1 MTEALT
7 TLRDLV
13 YPPLTALVVVDM
25 QNDFCD
31 SRHFPMAEP
40 MLPRLVRFTAA
51 ARAAGLPII
60 RFRMLNTPQTSSAV
74 WTSHLGE
81 GPIQHQICVPGTP
94 GAEFHPDFQP
104 APGDI
109 VITKPRYSGFIGT
122 NFETI
127 LRTLGVRAL
136 ICTGI
141 ATNVCVES
149 LARDAFQRD
158 YYTIVVSDC
167 TATRSQA
174 EHEASLHIL
183 RRRFGVVATA
193 DEIIACWQD
202 AAVTAHGA
210 P

>member
-1 MTEALT
+1 MTQSLT
-7 TLRDLV
+7 ALRDLV
-13 YPPLTALVVVDM
+13 DPAATALAVVDM

-31 SRHFPMAEP
+31 FRNFPMAEP

-51 ARAAGLPII
+51 ARAAGLPIL
-60 RFRMLNTPQTSSAV
+60 RFYVLNAPHTSSPV
-74 WTSHLGE
+74 WTSPLGE
-81 GPIQHQICVPGTP
+81 GPARHQLCVPGTV

-109 VITKPRYSGFIGT
+109 VIGKPRYSGFIGT
-122 NFETI
+122 NLETI

-141 ATNVCVES
+141 ATNVCVEC

-167 TATRSQA
+167 TAARSEA

-183 RRRFGVVATA
+183 RRRFGTVASS

-202 AAVTAHGA
+202 VAVPASVA
-210 P
+210 R